1 MEIPERFRDCTFENY
16 HPRNSTQL
24 RAHSQMKDA
33 PESSYFLHGP
43 YGSGK
48 THLLLAQ
55 YRTLVLAGIPCDLR
69 TTAQLLKEIQ
79 RMEFDSDFLSPV
91 FLRIRSGRRYH
102 LFWDD
107 LDKFKMSD
115 FRSQELFDLIDTM
128 YRRNLSI
135 TITSNFTLK
144 ELSELEKV
152 HPSFIRRIDEI
163 CRVLEV

>member
-1 MEIPERFRDCTFENY
+1 MEIPERFRGCTFESY

-24 RAHSQMKDA
+24 RAHSQIKDA
-33 PESSYFLHGP
+33 PENSYFLHGP

-55 YRTLVLAGIPCDLR
+55 YRALVLAGIPCDLR
-69 TTAQLLKEIQ
+69 TTSQLLKEIQ

-144 ELSELEKV
+144 ELGELEKA